1 MSATAEQIRQI
12 LLDKIPE
19 GLVVPE
25 HTTDQHFY
33 RYTPLKKVYESVTAM
48 CGILDNPH
56 LKMWSARLAV
66 EHIDKNWAIITP
78 ENRAEIFKAAQ
89 MAHVDFFHDAGDVGT
104 EGHNIVDTYLRS
116 WMGGDKLP
124 DIRTITSLQ
133 NDVRALAVARSAEAF
148 CRDFEAYPIASEMRL
163 AHPKYQYGGTLDS
176 LMMVRKYVQ
185 KEQWPCTLV
194 RDTGHHIFG
203 EEVGNPNIKVCPGC
217 ATIKEWELVICDW
230 KSSSSIDKVEYAM
243 QTSAYW
249 YALNFLTRRDPK
261 LASTGLRPKEILIVK
276 LDKRYAKYEVMRVVN
291 RPETFRMFLH
301 ASKLYKWLNNGKPKL
316 NPLIEKR
323 IVTL

>member
-1 MSATAEQIRQI
+1 MSQTAEQVREI
-12 LLDKIPE
+12 LREKIPE

-25 HTTDQHFY
+25 HTADQHFY
-33 RYTPLKKVYESVTAM
+33 RFTPLKKVYESVTAM

-56 LKMWSARLAV
+56 LKKWAARLAV

-78 ENRAEIFKAAQ
+78 ENKQEVFGAAV

-104 EGHNIVDTYLRS
+104 EGHGIVDDYLKA
-116 WMGGDKLP
+116 WMNSEQPP
-124 DIRTITSLQ
+124 DIRTLAAV
-133 NDVRALAVARSAEAF
+133 NRDVRSLAVSRSAEAF

-185 KEQWPCTLV
+185 KEQWPCTLPQ
-194 RDTGHHIFG
+194 HYFAA
-203 EEVGNPNIKVCPGC
+203 EVGNPNIKVCPGC
-217 ATIKEWELVICDW
+217 ATIKEWELCIVDW

-261 LASTGLRPKEILIVK
+261 FASTGLRPKEILIVK

-301 ASKLYKWLNNGKPKL
+301 ASKLYKWLNNGRAKL
-316 NPLIEKR
+316 SPLIEKR